1 MIQARENQIASR
13 ILDPTGVEC
22 STPARI
28 QLHINSTRQSG
39 IIMIKSIIVTG
50 GSRGIGAAT
59 ARLAAQKGFAV
70 CVNYQNAA
78 DAADAVV
85 ADIEAAGGKALAV
98 QADVSNAA
106 DITRLFEA
114 TVNELG
120 PLGAIINNGGITGPL
135 ARLDETSAEDIRRT
149 IDVNLTGTALCCA
162 EAVRRLS
169 TKYGGPGG
177 SIVNVSSAAARIGG
191 ANEWIDYAASKGGV
205 DTLTIGLA
213 IEVGNEG
220 IRVNAVRPGLT
231 DTDIHVTAGAPGR
244 MAKMAPNIPMKRAAS
259 PEEIANAIIW
269 LTSDEASYVN
279 GAILDVAGGR

>member
-1 MIQARENQIASR
+1 MN
-13 ILDPTGVEC
+13 
-22 STPARI
+22 
-28 QLHINSTRQSG
+28 
-39 IIMIKSIIVTG
+39 KSMIVTG

-59 ARLAAQKGFAV
+59 ARLAARKGFAV
-70 CVNYQNAA
+70 CVNYQGRK

-85 ADIEAAGGKALAV
+85 ADIVADGGKALAV
-98 QADVSNAA
+98 QADVSDAG
-106 DITRLFEA
+106 DIKRMFDTTEA
-114 TVNELG
+114 ELG
-120 PLGAIINNGGITGPL
+120 PLAVLINNAGITGPL
-135 ARLDETSAEDIRRT
+135 MRLDETSAEDIRRT
-149 IDVNLTGTALCCA
+149 IDVNLTGAALCCA

-169 TKYGGPGG
+169 SKYGGPGG

-213 IEVGNEG
+213 IEIGNEG
-220 IRVNAVRPGLT
+220 VRVNAVRPGLT
-231 DTDIHVTAGAPGR
+231 DTDIHETAGAPGR
-244 MAKMAPNIPMKRAAS
+244 MASIAPNIPMKRAAS